1 MPLLVVLCQNA
12 GSMFNEN
19 NGLVV
24 KIEVVTKRQQKQQ
37 KHIKKQTSTRYHF
50 HLNTH
55 IQIYTQNVNVY
66 TGPKVDRQTK
76 QKSEKKQNK

>member
-37 KHIKKQTSTRYHF
+37 KHIKKQTKYKVSFSPKH
-50 HLNTH
+50 TH
-55 IQIYTQNVNVY
+55 SNIYTKCQCLH
-66 TGPKVDRQTK
+66 RTK
-76 QKSEKKQNK
+76 G